1 MVSGGGAFWSALSSI
16 DHPHLQD
23 LADQLRRTVVFDKA
37 PSTIKAYLMAFRR
50 WSKWASA
57 FHLPS
62 FPARPQDLALYLL
75 HLAQTSASHSSTSQA
90 SAALHWLH
98 QKADTPDPTRHPVV
112 TQLRSALVRLYSR
125 PVQRRNPLT
134 SVQFRQIITCLA
146 SSDASLED
154 LQTAAMFVMGFCGFM
169 RWDDMSGLR
178 SQDFSFSE
186 SHVTVQFLKRKNFQL
201 RDCDRLVIARSPE
214 DGDLCP
220 VRVLE
225 RFLVAGK
232 HTPAD
237 PILRRVTTCRRKQDY
252 LRGAMSY
259 RRARELVSQT
269 LSRVGISP
277 EGFGTHSLRAG
288 GATAAARAHVP
299 DRLIQ
304 RHGGWLC
311 PESKDKY
318 INDSLNDALSVSR
331 AVLRY

>member
-1 MVSGGGAFWSALSSI
+1 MGCILVSIVQHRPPTPQRSCRSTASHSGVR
-16 DHPHLQD
+16 QD
-23 LADQLRRTVVFDKA
+23 
-37 PSTIKAYLMAFRR
+37 PSTIKAYLMSFRR

-90 SAALHWLH
+90 SATLHWLH

-134 SVQFRQIITCLA
+134 PVQFRQIITCLA

-201 RDCDRLVIARSPE
+201 RDCDQLEIARSPE

-225 RFLVAGK
+225 RFMVAGK
-232 HTPAD
+232 HAPAD
-237 PILRRVTTCRRKQDY
+237 PILR
-252 LRGAMSY
+252 
-259 RRARELVSQT
+259 
-269 LSRVGISP
+269 
-277 EGFGTHSLRAG
+277 
-288 GATAAARAHVP
+288 
-299 DRLIQ
+299 
-304 RHGGWLC
+304 
-311 PESKDKY
+311 
-318 INDSLNDALSVSR
+318 
-331 AVLRY
+331 